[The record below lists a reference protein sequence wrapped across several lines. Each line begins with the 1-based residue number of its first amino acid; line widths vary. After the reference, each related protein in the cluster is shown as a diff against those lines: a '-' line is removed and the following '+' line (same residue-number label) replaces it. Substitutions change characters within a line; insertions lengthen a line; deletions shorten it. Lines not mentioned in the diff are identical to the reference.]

1 MSVLITGDGA
11 AGHSILAALA
21 GPAGTTAASPLP
33 SLGPR
38 RPTRAFGFQ
47 VRSDRDKFAIF
58 LDVKHFSPEDLT
70 VKVQE
75 DFVEIHGKHSE
86 RQVSPEQWEG
96 RPRAPDPGSSRRG
109 CPVLSV
115 AATQGGRALSP
126 CRLSSLAN
134 AWSCPAPFRPPV
146 CSKGWD

>member
-1 MSVLITGDGA
+1 MGA
-11 AGHSILAALA
+11 EPPATPPWPLWPARQ
-21 GPAGTTAASPLP
+21 GPQQQLP
-33 SLGPR
+33 SLSLSPG

-86 RQVSPEQWEG
+86 RQVRPSPE
-96 RPRAPDPGSSRRG
+96 P
-109 CPVLSV
+109 
-115 AATQGGRALSP
+115 
-126 CRLSSLAN
+126 
-134 AWSCPAPFRPPV
+134 
-146 CSKGWD
+146 